1 MFKTT
6 LDIQEASSC
15 NELSFILIVASVST
29 LKTDIEIDDEL
40 VYSHYMAACCKFF
53 ELSVRILEI
62 KVYRSL
68 NC

>member
-6 LDIQEASSC
+6 LDIQEASNC

-29 LKTDIEIDDEL
+29 LKTDIKIDDKL

>member
-29 LKTDIEIDDEL
+29 LKTDIKIDDEL
-40 VYSHYMAACCKFF
+40 VYMFTWLPAANFF
-53 ELSVRILEI
+53 
-62 KVYRSL
+62 
-68 NC
+68 N

>member
-29 LKTDIEIDDEL
+29 LKTDIKMMMMMNSFIVITWL
-40 VYSHYMAACCKFF
+40 PAANFF
-53 ELSVRILEI
+53 
-62 KVYRSL
+62 
-68 NC
+68 N